1 MSSSHFCSVT
11 FPAILILELVIASF
25 ASCSA
30 PGNETDKI
38 ALQEFR
44 SLLTDDSAG
53 TLASWNDSL
62 HFCRWTG
69 VTCGIRH
76 QRVTALNLDGRGL
89 AGTMS
94 PYIGNLSF
102 LRYLNLANNSFHGFI
117 PPEIGRLFRLVNLLL
132 SHNALGGGIPRNLS
146 LCLSL
151 VTLELDYNRLHN
163 SIPSEFGS
171 LSKLQTLS
179 LPFNNLIGPIPA
191 SIGNLSNLETL
202 DLLSNNLTGGVPIS
216 ISQTRLKFFQAGANQ
231 LIGGFPSALYNL
243 SSLTTISLT
252 QSQLSGSIRRDI
264 GLLLPNLQILYLA
277 VNQFTGPI
285 PDSLSNVTNLAEIDF
300 YDNNFT
306 GHVPASFGGL
316 QHLSWLGL
324 WSNFLG
330 SGTTDGLSFLADL
343 ANCSNLEYLDLA
355 HNQFEGNL
363 PVSVGNLSSQLN
375 QLLLTGNRIRGR
387 IPEAIAN
394 LFSLHKL
401 FMDDN
406 MLTGNIPMSIGRLSN
421 LQYLNLGRNK
431 LTGHIPSTMGNIT
444 GLWHLVLDNNSLEGS
459 IPLSLGDCKSL
470 QFLYLF
476 HNKFTGTIPSHMIRP
491 SSLIILLD
499 VSHNSLS
506 GALPADVGNLKNLI
520 SLNVSYNQISGEIP
534 TTLGNC
540 LGLEELYMQS
550 NHFRGPIPQFKG
562 LKGIRFLDLSNN
574 NLSGQIPEFLVN
586 LSSSLQ
592 FLNLSFNNLEGEV
605 PVRGIFGNTS
615 AFEVDGNREIC
626 GGIPELRLPSCPA
639 KSFPRSTKHR
649 PSKWVVDIIICASC
663 AVALLSLIS
672 LFWLRNSKK
681 EHLPARS
688 LGHFHERISYDA
700 LFKATDGFC
709 SSKLIGSGSFG
720 NVYRGTLGPD
730 GKIVAIKVLNLQQKG
745 AFKGFLA
752 ECKALSSIRHRNLVK
767 ILTACSSIDS
777 HRNEFK
783 ALVYEFMVN
792 GNLDIWLHP
801 NDEHMQF
808 KPLSFLQRLNITID
822 VASALD
828 YLHHQCRTPIIHCD
842 LKPSNILL
850 DDDFTAHISDFG
862 LSRLI
867 FNSNKDIFSGHPSS
881 SAFQGTMGYIAPEY
895 GMGVRPS
902 TSGDVYSFG
911 ILLLE
916 MFTGRR
922 PTDNI
927 FKENFNLQKFVKS
940 VLSKRATGMLDQ
952 SIFCGEVGESMD
964 KEGIWR
970 DCGTDQAECLISVF
984 EIGLICSAESPKD
997 RKDMNGVARDLLS
1010 IRDKFLKTGIHEDR
1024 IQSPAPRDRCE
1035 EVACSTSGY

>member
-62 HFCRWTG
+62 HFCRWPG
-69 VTCGIRH
+69 VTCGLRH
-76 QRVTALNLDGRGL
+76 QRVTALNLDGRDL
-89 AGTMS
+89 AGTVS

-117 PPEIGRLFRLVNLLL
+117 PPEIGRLFRLKNLIL

-151 VTLELDYNRLHN
+151 VTLELDYNHLHN
-163 SIPSEFGS
+163 PIPSEFGS
-171 LSKLQTLS
+171 LSKLQKLS
-179 LPFNNLIGPIPA
+179 LPNNNLMGPIPA
-191 SIGNLSNLETL
+191 SIGNLSNLEEL
-202 DLLSNNLTGGVPIS
+202 HLWSNNLTGGVPIS
-216 ISQTRLKFFQAGANQ
+216 ISQTRLKIFEAGENQ

-243 SSLTTISLT
+243 SSLNTIILT
-252 QSQLSGSIRRDI
+252 QSQFSGSIRRNI
-264 GLLLPNLQILYLA
+264 GLLLPNLQILYLGF
-277 VNQFTGPI
+277 NQFTGPI
-285 PDSLSNVTNLAEIDF
+285 PDSLSNVTNLAAIDTPF
-300 YDNNFT
+300 NNFI

-316 QHLSWLGL
+316 QNLSWLGL
-324 WSNFLG
+324 GSNFLG
-330 SGTTDGLSFLADL
+330 SGATNGLSFLADL
-343 ANCSNLEYLDLA
+343 ANCSNLEMLDLEY
-355 HNQFEGNL
+355 NQFKGKL
-363 PVSVGNLSSQLN
+363 PVSVGNFSSQLN
-375 QLLLTGNRIRGR
+375 QLLLSGNRIRGR
-387 IPEAIAN
+387 IPEVIAN
-394 LFSLHKL
+394 LFSLHL
-401 FMDDN
+401 LSMDDN
-406 MLTGNIPMSIGRLSN
+406 MITGNIPMSIGRLSN
-421 LQYLNLGRNK
+421 LQSLSLGQNN
-431 LTGHIPSTMGNIT
+431 LTGDIPSTMGNIT
-444 GLWHLVLDNNSLEGS
+444 GLIFLYLYNNSLEGS
-459 IPLSLGDCKSL
+459 IPSSLGDCK
-470 QFLYLF
+470 
-476 HNKFTGTIPSHMIRP
+476 P
-491 SSLIILLD
+491 
-499 VSHNSLS
+499 
-506 GALPADVGNLKNLI
+506 LPPDVGNLKNLI
-520 SLNVSYNQISGEIP
+520 SLDVSHNQISGEIP
-534 TTLGNC
+534 TTLDNC
-540 LGLEELYMQS
+540 LGFEELYMQS
-550 NHFRGPIPQFKG
+550 NHFQGPIPQFKG
-562 LKGIRFLDLSNN
+562 LEGIRFLDLSNN

-615 AFEVDGNREIC
+615 AIEVDGNRELC

-639 KSFPRSTKHR
+639 KSFPRSIKHR
-649 PSKWVVDIIICASC
+649 SSKWVVDIIICASC

-681 EHLPARS
+681 EHLPTRS
-688 LGHFHERISYDA
+688 FGHFHERISYDA

-792 GNLDIWLHP
+792 GNLDVWLHP
-801 NDEHMQF
+801 NDEHLQF

-867 FNSNKDIFSGHPSS
+867 FNSSKDIFSGHPSS

-927 FKENFNLQKFVKS
+927 FKENFDLQKFVKS
-940 VLSKRATGMLDQ
+940 VLSKRATGILDQ

-964 KEGIWR
+964 EEGIWR
-970 DCGTDQAECLISVF
+970 DCGIDQAECLISVF

-1035 EVACSTSGY
+1035 EVACSTSGF

>member
-1 MSSSHFCSVT
+1 MSSSHFCSVA
-11 FPAILILELVIASF
+11 FPAVLILELMITSF

-69 VTCGIRH
+69 VTCGLRH
-76 QRVTALNLDGRGL
+76 QRVTALNLDGRDL
-89 AGTMS
+89 AGTVS

-117 PPEIGRLFRLVNLLL
+117 PPEIGRLFRLENLIL
-132 SHNALGGGIPRNLS
+132 SHNALGGR
-146 LCLSL
+146 
-151 VTLELDYNRLHN
+151 
-163 SIPSEFGS
+163 
-171 LSKLQTLS
+171 SK
-179 LPFNNLIGPIPA
+179 PA
-191 SIGNLSNLETL
+191 DRWL
-202 DLLSNNLTGGVPIS
+202 
-216 ISQTRLKFFQAGANQ
+216 
-231 LIGGFPSALYNL
+231 PSALYNL
-243 SSLTTISLT
+243 SSLNTISLT
-252 QSQLSGSIRRDI
+252 LGLFSGSIRRDI

-300 YDNNFT
+300 YGNNFT

-316 QHLSWLGL
+316 QNLSWLGL
-324 WSNFLG
+324 GFNFLG
-330 SGTTDGLSFLADL
+330 SGATDSLSFLADL
-343 ANCSNLEYLDLA
+343 ANCSNLEMLDLQ
-355 HNQFEGNL
+355 HNQFKGEL
-363 PVSVGNLSSQLN
+363 PVSVGNFSTQLERLQLS
-375 QLLLTGNRIRGR
+375 TNRIRGR

-394 LFSLHKL
+394 LFSLHL
-401 FMDDN
+401 LYMNDN

-421 LQYLNLGRNK
+421 LQYLNLGKNK

-444 GLWHLVLDNNSLEGS
+444 GLIRLYLYNNSLEGS

-470 QFLYLF
+470 QDLVLY

-491 SSLIILLD
+491 SSLIIFLD

-506 GALPADVGNLKNLI
+506 GPLPPDVGNLKNLI
-520 SLNVSYNQISGEIP
+520 SLDVSYNQISGEIP

-540 LGLEELYMQS
+540 LGFEELYMQS

-574 NLSGQIPEFLVN
+574 NLTGQIPEFLVN

-639 KSFPRSTKHR
+639 KLFPRSMKHR

-681 EHLPARS
+681 EHLPTRS
-688 LGHFHERISYDA
+688 FGHFHERISYDA

-752 ECKALSSIRHRNLVK
+752 ECKALSSIRHHNLVK

-867 FNSNKDIFSGHPSS
+867 FNSNKDIFSSHLSS
-881 SAFQGTMGYIAPEY
+881 SAFKGTMGYIAPEY

-940 VLSKRATGMLDQ
+940 VLSKRAMGILDQ

-964 KEGIWR
+964 EEGIWR
-970 DCGTDQAECLISVF
+970 DCGTDQAKCLISVF

-1010 IRDKFLKTGIHEDR
+1010 IRDKFLNTGIHEDR

-1035 EVACSTSGY
+1035 VAACSTSGF

>member
-1 MSSSHFCSVT
+1 MSSSHSCSVT
-11 FPAILILELVIASF
+11 FPAVLILELVITSF

-30 PGNETDKI
+30 LGSETDKI

-44 SLLTDDSAG
+44 SLLTDNAAG

-62 HFCRWTG
+62 HFCQWTG
-69 VTCGIRH
+69 VTCGLRH
-76 QRVTALNLDGRGL
+76 QRVAALNLDGWDL
-89 AGTMS
+89 AGTVS

-102 LRYLNLANNSFHGFI
+102 LRYLNLANNSFHGLI
-117 PPEIGRLFRLVNLLL
+117 PPEIGHLFRLKNLIL
-132 SHNALGGGIPRNLS
+132 SHNTFGGGIPRNLS

-151 VTLELDYNRLHN
+151 MTLELDNNHLHDP
-163 SIPSEFGS
+163 IPPEFGS
-171 LSKLQTLS
+171 LSKLQKLS
-179 LPFNNLIGPIPA
+179 LSNNNLTGLIPA
-191 SIGNLSNLETL
+191 SIGNLSTLEELNLW
-202 DLLSNNLTGGVPIS
+202 SNNLTGGVPIS
-216 ISQTRLKFFQAGANQ
+216 IGQTRLKIFMVGENQ
-231 LIGGFPSALYNL
+231 LTGGFPSALYNL
-243 SSLTTISLT
+243 SSLDTIILT
-252 QSQLSGSIRRDI
+252 YNLFYGSIRRDI

-277 VNQFTGPI
+277 GNQFNGLI
-285 PDSLSNVTNLAEIDF
+285 PDSLSNATNIAAIDMPS
-300 YDNNFT
+300 NNFS
-306 GHVPASFGGL
+306 GRVPASFGGL
-316 QHLSWLGL
+316 QNLSWLNL
-324 WSNFLG
+324 EYNFLG
-330 SGTTDGLSFLADL
+330 SGSTGGLSFLADL
-343 ANCSNLEYLDLA
+343 ANCSNLEMLDLQY
-355 HNQFEGNL
+355 NQFEGEL
-363 PVSVGNLSSQLN
+363 PVSVSNFSTQLQ
-375 QLLLTGNRIRGR
+375 QLQMSGNRIRGR
-387 IPEAIAN
+387 IPEVIAN
-394 LFSLHKL
+394 LFSLQL
-401 FMDDN
+401 LSMDDN

-421 LQYLNLGRNK
+421 LQYLSLGQNK
-431 LTGHIPSTMGNIT
+431 LTGHIPSTIGNIT
-444 GLWHLVLDNNSLEGS
+444 GLIFLYLYNNSLEGI
-459 IPLSLGDCKSL
+459 IPSSLGNCKAL
-470 QFLYLF
+470 QDLRLC
-476 HNKFTGTIPSHMIRP
+476 HNKFTGTISSHMIRP
-491 SSLIILLD
+491 SSLIINLN

-506 GALPADVGNLKNLI
+506 GPMTPDVGNLKNII
-520 SLNVSYNQISGEIP
+520 SLDVSYNQISGEIP

-540 LGLEELYMQS
+540 LGFEELYMQA
-550 NHFRGPIPQFKG
+550 NHFRGPIPQFTG

-592 FLNLSFNNLEGEV
+592 LLNLSFNNLEGEV

-615 AFEVDGNREIC
+615 AFKVDGNDELC
-626 GGIPELRLPSCPA
+626 GGIPELHLPSCPA
-639 KSFPRSTKHR
+639 KSFPRSVKHR
-649 PSKWVVDIIICASC
+649 SVKRLMVIIICASC
-663 AVALLSLIS
+663 AVALLFLAS
-672 LFWLRNSKK
+672 LFRLRNSKK
-681 EHLPARS
+681 EHLPTRS
-688 LGHFHERISYDA
+688 LGHFHESISYDA

-720 NVYRGTLGPD
+720 NVYRGTLGLD

-752 ECKALSSIRHRNLVK
+752 ECKALSGIRHRNLVK

-792 GNLDIWLHP
+792 GNLDTWLHP
-801 NDEHMQF
+801 NDKHMQF
-808 KPLSFLQRLNITID
+808 KPLSFLQRLNIAID

-867 FNSNKDIFSGHPSS
+867 FESNKDIVSSHLSS
-881 SAFQGTMGYIAPEY
+881 SAFKGTMGYIAPEY

-922 PTDNI
+922 PTDDI
-927 FKENFNLQKFVKS
+927 FKEDFNLQKFVKS
-940 VLSKRATGMLDQ
+940 VLSKRATGILDQ
-952 SIFCGEVGESMD
+952 SIFCGEVGESWD
-964 KEGIWR
+964 NEGNWS
-970 DCGTDQAECLISVF
+970 DCGIDQAKCLISVF

-997 RKDMNGVARDLLS
+997 RKDINRVALDLLS

-1035 EVACSTSGY
+1035 EAA

>member
-1 MSSSHFCSVT
+1 MIT
-11 FPAILILELVIASF
+11 SF

-69 VTCGIRH
+69 VTCGLRH
-76 QRVTALNLDGRGL
+76 QRVTALNLDGRDL
-89 AGTMS
+89 AGTVS

-117 PPEIGRLFRLVNLLL
+117 PPEIGRLFRLENLIL

-146 LCLSL
+146 MCLSL

-179 LPFNNLIGPIPA
+179 LPFNNLIGRIPA
-191 SIGNLSNLETL
+191 SIGNLSNLEEL

-216 ISQTRLKFFQAGANQ
+216 ISQTRLKFFQAGQNQ
-231 LIGGFPSALYNL
+231 LTGGFPSALYNL
-243 SSLTTISLT
+243 SSLNTISLT
-252 QSQLSGSIRRDI
+252 LGLFSGSIRRDI

-300 YDNNFT
+300 YGNNFT

-316 QHLSWLGL
+316 QNLSWLGL
-324 WSNFLG
+324 GFNFLG
-330 SGTTDGLSFLADL
+330 SGATDSLSFLADL
-343 ANCSNLEYLDLA
+343 ANCSNLEMLDLQ
-355 HNQFEGNL
+355 HNQFKGEL
-363 PVSVGNLSSQLN
+363 PVSVGNFSTQLERLQLS
-375 QLLLTGNRIRGR
+375 TNRIRGR

-394 LFSLHKL
+394 LFSLHL
-401 FMDDN
+401 LYMNDN

-421 LQYLNLGRNK
+421 LQYLNLGKNK

-444 GLWHLVLDNNSLEGS
+444 GLIRLYLYNNSLEGS

-470 QFLYLF
+470 QDLVLY

-491 SSLIILLD
+491 SSLIIFLD

-506 GALPADVGNLKNLI
+506 GPLPPDVGNLKNLI
-520 SLNVSYNQISGEIP
+520 SLDVSYNQISGEIP

-540 LGLEELYMQS
+540 LGFEELYMQS

-574 NLSGQIPEFLVN
+574 NLTGQIPEFLVN

-639 KSFPRSTKHR
+639 KLFPRSMKHR

-681 EHLPARS
+681 EHLPTRS
-688 LGHFHERISYDA
+688 FGHFHERISYDA

-709 SSKLIGSGSFG
+709 SSKLIGS
-720 NVYRGTLGPD
+720 
-730 GKIVAIKVLNLQQKG
+730 
-745 AFKGFLA
+745 
-752 ECKALSSIRHRNLVK
+752 
-767 ILTACSSIDS
+767 
-777 HRNEFK
+777 
-783 ALVYEFMVN
+783 
-792 GNLDIWLHP
+792 
-801 NDEHMQF
+801 
-808 KPLSFLQRLNITID
+808 
-822 VASALD
+822 
-828 YLHHQCRTPIIHCD
+828 
-842 LKPSNILL
+842 
-850 DDDFTAHISDFG
+850 
-862 LSRLI
+862 
-867 FNSNKDIFSGHPSS
+867 
-881 SAFQGTMGYIAPEY
+881 EY

-940 VLSKRATGMLDQ
+940 VLSKRAMGILDQ

-964 KEGIWR
+964 EEGIWR
-970 DCGTDQAECLISVF
+970 DCGTDQAKCLISVF

-1010 IRDKFLKTGIHEDR
+1010 IRDKFLNTGIHEDR

-1035 EVACSTSGY
+1035 VAACSTSGF

>member
-1 MSSSHFCSVT
+1 MSLSHSCSVT
-11 FPAILILELVIASF
+11 FPAVLILELVITSF

-30 PGNETDKI
+30 LGKETDKI

-44 SLLTDDSAG
+44 SLLTENSAE

-62 HFCRWTG
+62 HFCQWTG
-69 VTCGIRH
+69 VTCGLRH
-76 QRVTALNLDGRGL
+76 QRVTALNLDGWDL

-117 PPEIGRLFRLVNLLL
+117 PPEIGRLVRLKNLIL
-132 SHNALGGGIPRNLS
+132 SHNTLGGGIPRNLS

-151 VTLELDYNRLHN
+151 LTLELDYNHLHDP
-163 SIPSEFGS
+163 IPSEFGS
-171 LSKLQTLS
+171 LLKLQKLS
-179 LPFNNLIGPIPA
+179 LSNNNLTGPIPA
-191 SIGNLSNLETL
+191 SIGNLSTLEEL
-202 DLLSNNLTGGVPIS
+202 NLLSNNLTGEVPIS
-216 ISQTRLKFFQAGANQ
+216 IGQTRLKIFVASENQ

-243 SSLTTISLT
+243 SSLNTIGLYHN
-252 QSQLSGSIRRDI
+252 LFSGSIRRDI
-264 GLLLPNLQILYLA
+264 GLLLPNLQTLVLGD
-277 VNQFTGPI
+277 NQFNGLI
-285 PDSLSNVTNLAEIDF
+285 PDSLSNATNLAAIDIPG
-300 YDNNFT
+300 NNFS
-306 GHVPASFGGL
+306 GRVPASFRGL
-316 QHLSWLGL
+316 QNLSWLNLGF
-324 WSNFLG
+324 NFLG
-330 SGTTDGLSFLADL
+330 SGSTGGLSFLADL
-343 ANCSNLEYLDLA
+343 ANCSNLEMLDLQY
-355 HNQFEGNL
+355 NQFEGEL
-363 PVSVGNLSSQLN
+363 PVSVSNFSTQLKRL
-375 QLLLTGNRIRGR
+375 QMSGNRIRGR
-387 IPEAIAN
+387 IPEVIAN
-394 LFSLHKL
+394 LFSLQVL
-401 FMDDN
+401 SMDDN
-406 MLTGNIPMSIGRLSN
+406 MLTGNIPTSIGRLSN
-421 LQYLNLGRNK
+421 LQYLILGQNK
-431 LTGHIPSTMGNIT
+431 LTGHIPSTIGNIT
-444 GLWHLVLDNNSLEGS
+444 GLTILYLYNNSLEGI
-459 IPLSLGDCKSL
+459 IPSSLGNCKAL
-470 QFLYLF
+470 QDLRLC

-491 SSLIILLD
+491 SSLIINLN

-506 GALPADVGNLKNLI
+506 GPMTPDVGNLKNLI
-520 SLNVSYNQISGEIP
+520 SLDVSYNQISGEIP

-540 LGLEELYMQS
+540 LGFEELYMQV
-550 NHFRGPIPQFKG
+550 NHFRGSIPQFKG

-615 AFEVDGNREIC
+615 TFKVDGNQELC
-626 GGIPELRLPSCPA
+626 GGIPELHLPSC
-639 KSFPRSTKHR
+639 
-649 PSKWVVDIIICASC
+649 
-663 AVALLSLIS
+663 
-672 LFWLRNSKK
+672 
-681 EHLPARS
+681 
-688 LGHFHERISYDA
+688 
-700 LFKATDGFC
+700 
-709 SSKLIGSGSFG
+709 SFG

-752 ECKALSSIRHRNLVK
+752 ECKALSGIRHRNLVK

-777 HRNEFK
+777 HRNDFK

-792 GNLDIWLHP
+792 GNLDTWLHP
-801 NDEHMQF
+801 NDKHMQF
-808 KPLSFLQRLNITID
+808 KPLSFLQRLNIAID

-867 FNSNKDIFSGHPSS
+867 FESNKDIVSSHLSS
-881 SAFQGTMGYIAPEY
+881 SAFKGTMGYIAPEY
-895 GMGVRPS
+895 GLGVRPS

-922 PTDNI
+922 PTDDI
-927 FKENFNLQKFVKS
+927 FKEDFNLQKSVKS
-940 VLSKRATGMLDQ
+940 VLSKRATGILDQ
-952 SIFCGEVGESMD
+952 SIFCGEVGESWD
-964 KEGIWR
+964 NEGNWS
-970 DCGTDQAECLISVF
+970 DCGIDQAECLISVF

-997 RKDMNGVARDLLS
+997 RKDINGVALDLLS

-1024 IQSPAPRDRCE
+1024 IQSPAPSKGTGARRRPDPSPVFEWDE
-1035 EVACSTSGY
+1035 ETVNRAGHHVTCWSQVALFMSMAG

>member
-231 LIGGFPSALYNL
+231 LRGGFPSALYNL
-243 SSLTTISLT
+243 SSLNTISLT

-586 LSSSLQ
+586 LLSSLQ

-720 NVYRGTLGPD
+720 NVFRGTLGPD

-777 HRNEFK
+777 HRNDFK

-801 NDEHMQF
+801 NDEH
-808 KPLSFLQRLNITID
+808 I
-822 VASALD
+822 
-828 YLHHQCRTPIIHCD
+828 
-842 LKPSNILL
+842 NILL

-1010 IRDKFLKTGIHEDR
+1010 IRD
-1024 IQSPAPRDRCE
+1024 
-1035 EVACSTSGY
+1035 

>member
-1 MSSSHFCSVT
+1 MSSSHFCSAA
-11 FPAILILELVIASF
+11 FPAILILELMITSF

-62 HFCRWTG
+62 HFCRWAG
-69 VTCGIRH
+69 VTCGLRH
-76 QRVTALNLDGRGL
+76 QRVTALNLDGRDL
-89 AGTMS
+89 AGTVS
-94 PYIGNLSF
+94 PYIGNLWF
-102 LRYLNLANNSFHGFI
+102 LLYLNLANNSFHGFI
-117 PPEIGRLFRLVNLLL
+117 PPEIGRLFRLKNLIL
-132 SHNALGGGIPRNLS
+132 SGGGIPRNLS

-151 VTLELDYNRLHN
+151 VTLKLNYNRLHN
-163 SIPSEFGS
+163 RIPSELGS
-171 LSKLQTLS
+171 LSKLQKLS
-179 LPFNNLIGPIPA
+179 LPNNNLMGPIPA
-191 SIGNLSNLETL
+191 SIGNFPTSK
-202 DLLSNNLTGGVPIS
+202 S
-216 ISQTRLKFFQAGANQ
+216 
-231 LIGGFPSALYNL
+231 LIYWLMGGFPFLQLVIPQYHIALYGNMF
-243 SSLTTISLT
+243 
-252 QSQLSGSIRRDI
+252 SGSIRRDI
-264 GLLLPNLQILYLA
+264 GLLLPNLQMLLLGA
-277 VNQFTGPI
+277 NQFTGPI
-285 PDSLSNVTNLAEIDF
+285 PDSLSNVTNLAKIDIPS
-300 YDNNFT
+300 NNFT
-306 GHVPASFGGL
+306 GYVPASFGGL
-316 QHLSWLGL
+316 RNLSRLGL
-324 WSNFLG
+324 GSNFLG
-330 SGTTDGLSFLADL
+330 SGATDGLSFLADL
-343 ANCSNLEYLDLA
+343 ANCSNLKMLDLQ
-355 HNQFEGNL
+355 HNQFEGEL
-363 PVSVGNLSSQLN
+363 PVSVHNFSTQLEWL
-375 QLLLTGNRIRGR
+375 QMSTNRIRGR

-394 LFSLHKL
+394 LFSLQAL
-401 FMDDN
+401 FMDAN

-421 LQYLNLGRNK
+421 LKYLNLGKNK
-431 LTGHIPSTMGNIT
+431 LTGHTPSTIGNIT
-444 GLWHLVLDNNSLEGS
+444 GLLRLYLYNNSLEGS

-470 QFLYLF
+470 LDLRLC
-476 HNKFTGTIPSHMIRP
+476 HNKFTGTIPGHMIRP
-491 SSLIILLD
+491 SSLIILLN

-506 GALPADVGNLKNLI
+506 GPLPPDVGNLKNLI
-520 SLNVSYNQISGEIP
+520 SLDVSYNQISGEIP

-540 LGLEELYMQS
+540 LGFEELYMQS

-574 NLSGQIPEFLVN
+574 NLSGQIPEFLAN

-592 FLNLSFNNLEGEV
+592 FLNLSFNNLKGEV
-605 PVRGIFGNTS
+605 PVRVIFGNTS
-615 AFEVDGNREIC
+615 AFEVDSNPELC

-639 KSFPRSTKHR
+639 KSFPRSMKHR

-681 EHLPARS
+681 EHQPTRS
-688 LGHFHERISYDA
+688 FVHFHERISYDA
-700 LFKATDGFC
+700 LFKATNGFC

-792 GNLDIWLHP
+792 GNLNIWLHT

-808 KPLSFLQRLNITID
+808 KPLSFLQRLNIAID

-828 YLHHQCRTPIIHCD
+828 YLHHQCPTPIIHCD

-867 FNSNKDIFSGHPSS
+867 FDSNKDIFSSHLSS
-881 SAFQGTMGYIAPEY
+881 SAFKGTVGYIAPEY

-911 ILLLE
+911 ILLLQ
-916 MFTGRR
+916 MFTGRQ
-922 PTDNI
+922 PTDDV
-927 FKENFNLQKFVKS
+927 FKEDFNLQKFVKS
-940 VLSKRATGMLDQ
+940 ELSKRATGILDQ

-964 KEGIWR
+964 EEGIWR
-970 DCGTDQAECLISVF
+970 DCGTNQAEFLISVF